1 MQRKIILDKHIN
13 IVSLQT
19 QKISQ
24 ISTLPKRSQGNYLQ
38 MNHIQQ
44 ANITDKYRTHDIEQA
59 NIADKYNT
67 DK

>member
-1 MQRKIILDKHIN
+1 
-13 IVSLQT
+13 
-19 QKISQ
+19 
-24 ISTLPKRSQGNYLQ
+24 